1 MKWISSI
8 RSHEMLTESIQEV
21 GQLPFRDVQAAQRRV
36 QGLDVSA
43 AAKASVSTNGGSAL
57 AAKEETGGMGAD
69 QVLSSQATDQV
80 LSSQATRQATAPEAA
95 GRDEVG
101 VGVAAAQVD
110 GHGGGDVGS
119 GEGVVGGERRGEA
132 EEDDAGADAGAASRE
147 GDDEYVLIDVS
158 GLIFRSFYGMGALTG
173 GGAGGVS
180 TNAVYG
186 VCRTLQE
193 LRSKHFPGRRM
204 IAVFDHPDDSFRS
217 TLFPEYKAQRPPV
230 PDDLKNQFE
239 MVKDAVKAFNVPAVE
254 VSGYEADDLIATLTR
269 KIVGELAGRCV
280 VVTSDK
286 DMFQLVGERVRMWDP
301 YKKVF
306 LDREEVIEKF
316 GVPPEKVVDVQA
328 LAGDA
333 SDNVPGVPGIGPKIA
348 AKLIQEYGDLDT
360 VLARASEV
368 PQKKRRESLLEH
380 ADGARLSR
388 KLVLL
393 ADDAPLPAALDLAAN
408 LQPVRA
414 DVETYLASMGFK
426 SLLAQ
431 MAAPSSPASPPAAR
445 GQPAVTSARK
455 PAAGESAAAV
465 VRPQEAAIVQRLMR
479 EEAAVVDAEAP
490 EVEGEYELV
499 SEMDTIATIVE
510 EARKEPVVAIDVIST
525 SQAGQSASLMGIAL
539 ATKRAKAF
547 YFPVG
552 HEQSAT
558 FQDAF
563 SSLDEQELVQ
573 ALKPLLQD
581 PGVLKVGY
589 NMKLTMSL
597 LLRIDGEAML
607 SPFDDMMLM
616 SSCIDAGRRDHS
628 LPEMARMHLGLAPP
642 SLARI
647 AAEAVEAGVMT
658 SVGKVK
664 TKQLETLPPAVI
676 YQHAAALADLSFRL
690 HALMRPLMALEGV
703 SSAYHLMEQPLVQVL
718 SRMEARGVAVDRDLL
733 AKLSAQYA
741 DKIKEL
747 EAQIF
752 HIAGREFA
760 LSSPKQLA
768 VVLFKEL
775 RLPPPSKKSK
785 GGEYSTGAEVLEDL
799 ARGGHEI
806 ARLVDEWR
814 AFTKLKSTYS
824 DPLVS
829 HINARTGRIHTSYQM
844 AATATGRL
852 SSVDPNLQNIP
863 TAGEGHL
870 LREAF
875 VASPGHVLVSADY
888 SQIELRLLAHMA
900 QVPALQEA
908 FANNVD
914 VHRLTANQVFG
925 VAHDQVTD
933 ELRRRAKAINFGI
946 IYGQS
951 SFGLAKGL
959 DIPVKDAKE
968 YIDTYFAQYPGIAA
982 YMEETKASARERG
995 YVETAFG
1002 RRCHIPNIRSR
1013 GAAAGYAGRQA
1024 INAPI
1029 QGTAADIIKL
1039 AMLRIEPKLAE
1050 AGLEVFLIPCLL
1062 EPCACMRLH
1071 TRCRRAPVML
1081 TALTLRRALASPCG
1095 VPRGISRLAAGC
1107 AGKHDSPGA

>member
-1 MKWISSI
+1 
-8 RSHEMLTESIQEV
+8 MLTASVQEV
-21 GQLPFRDVQAAQRRV
+21 GRLSAGDAQAARR
-36 QGLDVSA
+36 GMELDMGA
-43 AAKASVSTNGGSAL
+43 AAKASVKAWAVTGDTVVTYKERGGG
-57 AAKEETGGMGAD
+57 KGAD
-69 QVLSSQATDQV
+69 PVLSRPREGQ
-80 LSSQATRQATAPEAA
+80 
-95 GRDEVG
+95 
-101 VGVAAAQVD
+101 AAALEAVGGGGGGGG
-110 GHGGGDVGS
+110 GHGGGDVEDV
-119 GEGVVGGERRGEA
+119 EGVGGEREGGA
-132 EEDDAGADAGAASRE
+132 EEGGIGAAGME
-147 GDDEYVLIDVS
+147 GIDEYVLIDVS
-158 GLIFRSFYGMGALTG
+158 GLIFRSFFAMGALTG
-173 GGAGGVS
+173 GGGGVA

-217 TLFPEYKAQRPPV
+217 ALLPEYKAQRPPV
-230 PDDLKNQFE
+230 PDDLKMQFA
-239 MVKDAVKAFNVPAVE
+239 MVKDAVKAFNMPAVE
-254 VSGYEADDLIATLTR
+254 LSGYEADDLIATLTR
-269 KIVGELAGRCV
+269 KIVGELACRCV
-280 VVTSDK
+280 VVSSDK
-286 DMFQLVGERVRMWDP
+286 DLFQLVGERVRMWDP

-306 LDREEVIEKF
+306 VGREEVIEKF

-328 LAGDA
+328 LAGDP
-333 SDNVPGVPGIGPKIA
+333 SDNVPGVPGIGYKTA
-348 AKLIQEYGDLDT
+348 AKLIQEFGDLDT
-360 VLARASEV
+360 LLARAAEI
-368 PQKKRRESLLEH
+368 PQKMRRESLLQH
-380 ADGARLSR
+380 ADSARLCR

-393 ADDAPLPAALDLAAN
+393 ADDAPLPDTLDLTAYH
-408 LQPVRA
+408 QPVRA
-414 DVETYLASMGFK
+414 DIEKYLASMGFK

-431 MAAPSSPASPPAAR
+431 INSPSSTAAGTPSAAPS
-445 GQPAVTSARK
+445 VRK
-455 PAAGESAAAV
+455 PAVSEGAA
-465 VRPQEAAIVQRLMR
+465 RQHPQEVNIAQRLMR
-479 EEAAVVDAEAP
+479 EETAKVTGTNMELP
-490 EVEGEYELV
+490 EVEGQYELV
-499 SEMDTIATIVE
+499 SEMDMIATIVE
-510 EARKEPVVAIDVIST
+510 EACQQPVVAIDIIST

-539 ATKRAKAF
+539 ATSRAKAF

-558 FQDAF
+558 FHDAF

-581 PGVLKVGY
+581 AGVLKVGY

-597 LLRIDGEAML
+597 LQRIDGEAVL
-607 SPFDDMMLM
+607 SSFDDIMLM

-628 LPEMARMHLGLAPP
+628 LLEMAQIHLGLAPP
-642 SLARI
+642 SLARL
-647 AAEAVEAGVMT
+647 AAEAVQGGLMT
-658 SVGKVK
+658 SKGKVA
-664 TKQLETLPPAVI
+664 TKRLESLPPAVI
-676 YQHAAALADLSFRL
+676 FQHAAGLADLSLRL
-690 HALMRPLMALEGV
+690 HALLRPLLAVEGV
-703 SSAYHLMEQPLVQVL
+703 SSSYHLMEQPLVEVL
-718 SRMEARGVAVDRDLL
+718 ARMEARGVAVDRDLL
-733 AKLSAQYA
+733 EKLSVQYA

-752 HIAGREFA
+752 GLARREFA

-768 VVLFKEL
+768 GVLFQEL
-775 RLPPPSKKSK
+775 RLPAPKKNPK

-806 ARLVDEWR
+806 ARLVGEWR
-814 AFTKLKSTYS
+814 ALTKLKSTYS
-824 DPLVS
+824 DPLVT

-863 TAGEGHL
+863 TAGEGHA

-875 VASPGHVLVSADY
+875 VASRGHVLVSADY

-925 VAHDQVTD
+925 VPHDQVTD

-951 SFGLAKGL
+951 SYGLAKGL
-959 DIPVKDAKE
+959 DISVKDAKE

-982 YMEETKASARERG
+982 YMEATKASARQRG

-1002 RRCHIPNIRSR
+1002 RRCHIPNIRSG

-1039 AMLRIEPKLAE
+1039 AMLRIAPKLSE
-1050 AGLEVFLIPCLL
+1050 AGLQVFSQP
-1062 EPCACMRLH
+1062 H
-1071 TRCRRAPVML
+1071 APV
-1081 TALTLRRALASPCG
+1081 
-1095 VPRGISRLAAGC
+1095 
-1107 AGKHDSPGA
+1107 

>member
-1 MKWISSI
+1 
-8 RSHEMLTESIQEV
+8 MLTASVQEV
-21 GQLPFRDVQAAQRRV
+21 GWLSAGNAQAAQR
-36 QGLDVSA
+36 GMELDMGA
-43 AAKASVSTNGGSAL
+43 AAKASAEAWAVTGVTAVTNKERWGG
-57 AAKEETGGMGAD
+57 KGAD
-69 QVLSSQATDQV
+69 PILSHPREGQAAV
-80 LSSQATRQATAPEAA
+80 PEA
-95 GRDEVG
+95 VG
-101 VGVAAAQVD
+101 GGGGGGGVAFAHTG
-110 GHGGGDVGS
+110 GHGGGNVR
-119 GEGVVGGERRGEA
+119 GVEVLEGEREGGA
-132 EEDDAGADAGAASRE
+132 EEGGIGAAGME
-147 GDDEYVLIDVS
+147 GNDEYVLIDVS
-158 GLIFRSFYGMGALTG
+158 GLIFRSFFAMGALTG
-173 GGAGGVS
+173 GSGGVA

-193 LRSKHFPGRRM
+193 LHSKHFPGRRM

-217 TLFPEYKAQRPPV
+217 ALLPEYKAQRPPV
-230 PDDLKNQFE
+230 PDDLKVQFA
-239 MVKDAVKAFNVPAVE
+239 MVKDAVKAFNMPAVE

-269 KIVGELAGRCV
+269 KIVGDLACRCV

-286 DMFQLVGERVRMWDP
+286 DLFQLVGERVRIWDP
-301 YKKVF
+301 YKRVF
-306 LDREEVIEKF
+306 LGREEVIEKF

-328 LAGDA
+328 LAGDP
-333 SDNVPGVPGIGPKIA
+333 SDNVPGVPGIGYKTA
-348 AKLIQEYGDLDT
+348 AKLIQEFGDLDT
-360 VLARASEV
+360 LLARAAEI
-368 PQKKRRESLLEH
+368 PQKKRRESLLQH
-380 ADGARLSR
+380 ADSARLCR

-393 ADDAPLPAALDLAAN
+393 ADDAPLPDTLDLTAYK
-408 LQPVRA
+408 QPVRA
-414 DVETYLASMGFK
+414 DIEKYLASMGFK
-426 SLLAQ
+426 SLLTQ
-431 MAAPSSPASPPAAR
+431 MNSSSSSASTAAGTPSAAPS
-445 GQPAVTSARK
+445 VRK
-455 PAAGESAAAV
+455 PAVSEGAA
-465 VRPQEAAIVQRLMR
+465 RQHPQELNIAQRLMR
-479 EEAAVVDAEAP
+479 EEAAEGATTELR
-490 EVEGEYELV
+490 EVEGQYELV
-499 SEMDTIATIVE
+499 TEMDMIATIVE
-510 EARKEPVVAIDVIST
+510 EARQQPVVAIDVIST

-539 ATKRAKAF
+539 ATSRAKAF

-581 PGVLKVGY
+581 AGVLKVGY

-597 LLRIDGEAML
+597 LQRIDGEAVL
-607 SPFDDMMLM
+607 SSFDDIMLM

-628 LPEMARMHLGLAPP
+628 LLEMARIHLGLAPP
-642 SLARI
+642 SLARL
-647 AAEAVEAGVMT
+647 AAEAVLGGVMT
-658 SVGKVK
+658 SKGKVA
-664 TKQLETLPPAVI
+664 TKRLELLPPAVI
-676 YQHAAALADLSFRL
+676 FQHAAGLADLSLRL
-690 HALMRPLMALEGV
+690 HALLRPLLAVEGV
-703 SSAYHLMEQPLVQVL
+703 SSSYHLMEQPLVEVL
-718 SRMEARGVAVDRDLL
+718 ARMEATGVAVDRDLL
-733 AKLSAQYA
+733 EKLSVQYA

-752 HIAGREFA
+752 GLAGREFA

-768 VVLFKEL
+768 GVLFQEL
-775 RLPPPSKKSK
+775 RLPAPKKNPK

-806 ARLVDEWR
+806 ARLVGEWR
-814 AFTKLKSTYS
+814 ALTKLKSTYS
-824 DPLVS
+824 DPLVT

-863 TAGEGHL
+863 TAGEGHA

-875 VASPGHVLVSADY
+875 VASRGHVLVSADY

-925 VAHDQVTD
+925 VPHDQVTD

-951 SFGLAKGL
+951 SYGLAKGL
-959 DIPVKDAKE
+959 DISVKDAKE

-982 YMEETKASARERG
+982 YMEATKASARQRG

-1002 RRCHIPNIRSR
+1002 RRCHIPNIRSG

-1029 QGTAADIIKL
+1029 QGTAADIIKF
-1039 AMLRIEPKLAE
+1039 AMLRIAPKLSE
-1050 AGLEVFLIPCLL
+1050 AGLQVFSQP
-1062 EPCACMRLH
+1062 H
-1071 TRCRRAPVML
+1071 AP
-1081 TALTLRRALASPCG
+1081 G
-1095 VPRGISRLAAGC
+1095 
-1107 AGKHDSPGA
+1107 